1 MGKEISKQ
9 INTGSDA
16 LSEPEVPVF
25 RLGDWIAAGLVFIV
39 SLIVYTITLAPTV
52 TLEDSGELVVAAEY
66 LGVPHPPGYPLWT
79 ILAWL
84 FTKIFFFMRYA
95 GQPNPAYGVNFLSA
109 FFGALTSGIVA
120 MLVSRFARD
129 MLQLFGDEQVA
140 LPGTK
145 PVAGFSEPG
154 GGIGEGW
161 IAGASGIAAGLF
173 LSFTPLQWSQ
183 AVIAEVYTL
192 NTCLAMAILL
202 ISYVWLQRP
211 ERKWLPYFIAL
222 VFGLSITNFQ
232 PIVLIAFSMMFVFLV
247 ADRDLFRDVLASGLL
262 FMALWVYVFRV
273 RPLSE
278 GADGGGL
285 ARNVWAVGGVIM
297 LISPAV
303 IWFISKKIFTE
314 WRRVLL
320 MALAMGLGLCLFIY
334 MPLAS
339 DTNPPM
345 NWGYPRTW
353 EGFKHAITRGQYQ
366 ALAPAIAPQA
376 FLTQFTAFLRELEG
390 EFTLPPL
397 LLGLLPVFFVGRMR
411 IRHLAWLGALL
422 AGFGC
427 FGVGMMIILN
437 PGHDIQS
444 MFIARVQLLQS
455 LAILAVIIGCG
466 FALALGFLKTFLKS
480 GILLAAA
487 LAVAILSPSALV
499 WKNYHDKKLAMS
511 YGGANLDGFDFGWQ
525 FGYYQ
530 LCGIDGIIK
539 SLKPGEEPPPN
550 PNFPPVMEPNAIFFG
565 GTDPGRFVPTY
576 MIFSARVRPDVFLIT
591 QNALADNTYMNVM
604 RDLYGNMI
612 WIPTP
617 NDSNIAFQSYVNDI
631 RSGRIPANAAVTVD
645 ENGKVSVQGVQGVME
660 INGIICRMIFDQNK
674 SKHDFYIE
682 ESYVIS
688 WMYPYLEPHGLIMKI
703 NKEPL
708 PGLTEEMIKNDM
720 EFWDWY
726 CARLLND
733 ESFIRSSVAR
743 KTFSKLRCA
752 IGGLYTYRRLF
763 KEAETA
769 FLQAIELSPI
779 SPEANFRLADLY
791 LQQSRFQDAVAV
803 MQQNQELDPRND
815 KIEGFLNQ
823 IRMLE
828 HFNDRMMR
836 LQAALAEGTG
846 TLEMVFELAH
856 IYQQT
861 GRQQQFYELTR
872 QIINNESVPPDA
884 LLKIAEMHAT
894 SVPQRLDFMA
904 EALEVYLKRE
914 PGNPRIWFEM
924 ACVRTALG
932 QNAAALKALREAVMA
947 GGEPIKEMA
956 VKDNRLAPLKN
967 SEEYRK
973 LTGPAM
979 QRGMPFPGSFIP

>member
-1 MGKEISKQ
+1 MGKEIIQQNRAGAAVSKP
-9 INTGSDA
+9 D
-16 LSEPEVPVF
+16 VPVF
-25 RLGDWIAAGLVFIV
+25 RPGDWIAAGLVFIV
-39 SLIVYTITLAPTV
+39 SLIVYTITIAPTV

-79 ILAWL
+79 ILAWV
-84 FTKIFFFMRYA
+84 FTRIFFFMRYA
-95 GQPNPAYGVNFLSA
+95 GQPNPAYGVNYLSA

-120 MLVSRFARD
+120 LLVSRFARD
-129 MLQLFGDEQVA
+129 MLQLFGGEQGDSPA
-140 LPGTK
+140 TK
-145 PVAGFSEPG
+145 PAAGFSEPS

-192 NTCLAMAILL
+192 NTCIVMTMLL

-211 ERKWLPYFIAL
+211 ERKRLPYLIAL
-222 VFGLSITNFQ
+222 VFGLGITNFQ
-232 PIVLIAFSMMFVFLV
+232 PIGLIAFSMIFVFLA
-247 ADRDLFRDVLASGLL
+247 ADRDLFRDVLASGLI
-262 FMALWVYVFRV
+262 FMALWVYIFRV
-273 RPLSE
+273 RSLTE
-278 GADGGGL
+278 AGGGM
-285 ARNVWAVGGVIM
+285 ARNVWAVVGVLM
-297 LISPAV
+297 LISPAI
-303 IWFISKKIFTE
+303 IWFISKKLFTE

-320 MALAMGLGLCLFIY
+320 MALAMGLGLLLFIY

-339 DTNPPM
+339 ETNPPM

-353 EGFKHAITRGQYQ
+353 EGFKHAVTRGQYQ
-366 ALAPAIAPQA
+366 ALAPAIEPMA
-376 FLTQFTAFLRELEG
+376 FLKQFAAYLRELEG
-390 EFTLPPL
+390 EFTLPTL
-397 LLGLLPVFFVGRMR
+397 LFGLLPVFFVGRMR
-411 IRHLAWLGALL
+411 IKHLAWLGALL
-422 AGFGC
+422 AGFGT
-427 FGVGMMIILN
+427 FGMGMMIILN

-444 MFIARVQLLQS
+444 MFIARVQLLMS
-455 LAILAVIIGCG
+455 YAILAVIIGCG

-480 GILLAAA
+480 DIPLAAV
-487 LAVAILSPSALV
+487 LAVAVLSPSVLV
-499 WKNYHDKKLAMS
+499 WKNYHDEELART

-525 FGYYQ
+525 FGCYQ
-530 LCGIDGIIK
+530 LCGVEGIIK
-539 SLKPGEEPPPN
+539 SLKPGEERPPN
-550 PNFPPVMEPNAIFFG
+550 PNFPPAMEPDAIFFG

-645 ENGKVSVQGVQGVME
+645 ESGKVSVQGVQGVME
-660 INGIICRMIFDQNK
+660 INGIICRMIFDKNK

-708 PGLTEEMIKNDM
+708 PGLSEEMIKNDM
-720 EFWDWY
+720 DFWGWY

-733 ESFIRSSVAR
+733 ESFLRSAVAR

-752 IGGLYTYRRLF
+752 IGGLYAYRRLF
-763 KEAETA
+763 DEAETA
-769 FLQAIELSPI
+769 LRQAIELSPI

-791 LQQSRFQDAVAV
+791 LQQSRFQDAAAV
-803 MQQNQELDPRND
+803 MQHNQELDPRND
-815 KIEGFLNQ
+815 KIAGFLNR
-823 IRMLE
+823 IKMLE

-861 GRQQQFYELTR
+861 GREQQFYELTR

-932 QNAAALKALREAVMA
+932 QNDAALKALREAVMT
-947 GGEPIKEMA
+947 GGEPIKDMA
-956 VKDNRLAPLKN
+956 GKDNRLAPLKN

-973 LTGPAM
+973 LTEPAIS
-979 QRGMPFPGSFIP
+979 RRTPFPGSFIP